1 MPSYMNTI
9 HLSHLGYAAI
19 FLCVGVGF
27 FFIKLVARDEAGPGL
42 WGLAFIM
49 NCVGFTFWSGIIPI
63 VIWKYYLI
71 GELFH
76 MAGFILFV
84 CGVYRFTEGTFK
96 RWNIIAIAVFVLL
109 WISMLFLFPH
119 RTFASIIGLRVLRSA
134 LFLFSGIL
142 LLARLPPQETS
153 GRKLAGI
160 SQILW
165 AIYMLV
171 YGLFQNGELYDF
183 VFGLLVGFQILA
195 AFGLVVMIVDR
206 IHLRAA
212 KTERRVNQLEKL
224 LPICAHCR
232 KIHGKDDEWYDM
244 ETYIEKNTTS
254 QFSHGICPD
263 CMKRYFPQYV
273 KK

>member
-1 MPSYMNTI
+1 MPSFLNTI

-27 FFIKLVARDEAGPGL
+27 FFIKLVANDEDGPGL
-42 WGLAFIM
+42 WGASFLLNSI
-49 NCVGFTFWSGIIPI
+49 GFVCWSGVIP
-63 VIWKYYLI
+63 VELWKYFLV

-76 MAGFILFV
+76 MSGFILFV

-96 RWNIIAIAVFVLL
+96 RWNIIALSIFVLL
-109 WISMLFLFPH
+109 WVSMLFLYPH
-119 RTFASIIGLRVLRSA
+119 NKLVSVFGLRALRSA
-134 LFLFSGIL
+134 LFLFSGIHL
-142 LLARLPPQETS
+142 LTHLPPQETA
-153 GRKLAGI
+153 GRKLAGM

-165 AIYMLV
+165 GVYMLI
-171 YGLFQNGELYDF
+171 YGLFQNSEFYDF

-212 KTERRVNQLEKL
+212 KTEQRVNQLEKL

-232 KIHGKDDEWYDM
+232 KIHGKDNEWYDM

-263 CMKRYFPQYV
+263 CMKRYFPQYL